1 MNDLTVSPL
10 AHSRQEVDMQRTV
23 HLVVLVLVVVGALN
37 WGLVGLARLDLVAT
51 IFGGQDAALSRVVYA
66 LVGVAGVVLALTAVG
81 SRADSPSRSMAAGVR

>member
-1 MNDLTVSPL
+1 
-10 AHSRQEVDMQRTV
+10 MQRSV
-23 HLVVLVLVVVGALN
+23 HLVALVLAVVGALN

-81 SRADSPSRSMAAGVR
+81 SRAGSPSRSMAAGVR